1 MKIKSLFLIILVL
14 ALSLSI
20 VGCRDG
26 LKKDEAKALVED
38 FLEAV
43 QNNDFE
49 KAATYLHP
57 EKPFDIEKYFN
68 GIEERKSIDFQSGIE
83 IKRYT
88 EYSYSAYD
96 SEIDGSD
103 CELEFNVIVD
113 GVGLEMNIE
122 IVKNDLGF
130 GIYEIDIDQ

>member
-1 MKIKSLFLIILVL
+1 MKIKALFLIVL
-14 ALSLSI
+14 ALVLSLSL

-26 LKKDEAKALVED
+26 LKKDDAKELVED

-49 KAATYLHP
+49 AASTYLHP
-57 EKPFDIEKYFN
+57 ERPFDVEKYFN
-68 GIEERKSIDFQSGIE
+68 GVEERKSIDFQSGIE

-96 SEIDGSD
+96 SEVDGSD

-113 GVGLEMNIE
+113 GVGFEINIE
-122 IVKNDLGF
+122 IVKNDLGY
-130 GIYEIDIDQ
+130 GIYEVDIDR